1 MPAMRYSPLTERV
14 AGRGAGA
21 WGVQQEAMKLRAE
34 GADVIA
40 LTIGDPDQ
48 APPEVLI
55 ETTVA
60 ALRAHR
66 TGYARLI
73 GMPALREAIATRH
86 AARTGRDCTADNVVV
101 VPGAQGG
108 LYCAMQCLA
117 GPGDE
122 VVVPEP
128 IYATYEAVIGASGA
142 AMVSVPLI
150 PERGFHPDL
159 DALAVAITSKT
170 RVIWI
175 NSPHNPTGAVF
186 TADEIAAIAELC
198 RSHDLW
204 LLSDEVYEDLAFARP
219 HVSPWSL
226 PGMAE
231 RTVVVSSL
239 SKSHAAPGF
248 RLGWVIGPPAL
259 QQHLFNL
266 LLCMTYGSPGFVQ
279 EGALAALQHDLAE
292 VATLRADYQLRAAT
306 MCRVLADAPNCRVV
320 PPEGGMFVL
329 LDIRNTGLGSEEF
342 ALALLESELVAV
354 LPCDG
359 FGSSGAGHLRIA
371 LCAPEPRLEEA
382 GERIVRFAQR
392 LHQQPSESRSRGLLR
407 DSAKALKKIADALG
421 RPGREDDGPASVKL
435 SLL

>member
-1 MPAMRYSPLTERV
+1 MQYSSLTERV

-21 WGVQQEAMKLRAE
+21 WEVHRRAIELREA
-34 GADVIA
+34 GHDVIA
-40 LTIGDPDQ
+40 LTVGDPDQ

-66 TGYARLI
+66 TGYARMI
-73 GMPALREAIATRH
+73 GTEKLREAIAARH
-86 AARTGRDCTADNVVV
+86 AARTGMPCAADNVVV

-108 LYCAMQCLA
+108 LYCALQCLA
-117 GPGDE
+117 GAGDE

-142 AMVSVPLI
+142 RMVTVPLV

-159 DALAVAITSKT
+159 DALAAAITPRT

-186 TADEIAAIAELC
+186 TAEEIAAIAELC
-198 RSHDLW
+198 RRHDLW

-239 SKSHAAPGF
+239 SKSHAMAGF
-248 RLGWVIGPPAL
+248 RFGWIVGPPEL
-259 QQHLFNL
+259 VRHLFNL
-266 LLCMTYGSPGFVQ
+266 LLCMTYGSPAFIQ
-279 EGALAALQHDLAE
+279 DGALAALQHELPEVAALREDYRRRAAIMSALLAE
-292 VATLRADYQLRAAT
+292 
-306 MCRVLADAPNCRVV
+306 APNCRVV

-329 LDIRNTGLGSEEF
+329 LDIRGTGLG
-342 ALALLESELVAV
+342 
-354 LPCDG
+354 
-359 FGSSGAGHLRIA
+359 
-371 LCAPEPRLEEA
+371 
-382 GERIVRFAQR
+382 
-392 LHQQPSESRSRGLLR
+392 
-407 DSAKALKKIADALG
+407 
-421 RPGREDDGPASVKL
+421 
-435 SLL
+435 